1 MNTVPDQFDSLS
13 TMPGME
19 TGTQE
24 PQDRE
29 VKAVTYASYL
39 KVEELLDLQVLQS
52 DPPEHDE
59 LLFIIIHQVY
69 ELWFKVLLHGLDRVK
84 KKLSAGDLHGSLSGF
99 KRANTI
105 LKTLVAQIDI
115 LETMTPL
122 EFASFRSRLD
132 SASGFQSAQ
141 FREIEF
147 LLGYKRQ
154 DMVDLHPPSEPSH
167 ERLVARLRE
176 PSIVDAFYDFLETR
190 GVTIPARLR
199 DKEPEAAN
207 VPDDDIQTALVDL
220 YQNQPDIV
228 LLLEMMT
235 DFDEGLMEWRY
246 RHVKMVERTL
256 GHKIGTGGSSGAS
269 FLARTLFNPVF
280 PDLWAVRSRF

>member
-1 MNTVPDQFDSLS
+1 ML
-13 TMPGME
+13 GME
-19 TGTQE
+19 PDNSE
-24 PQDRE
+24 PPDRE

-39 KVEELLDLQVLQS
+39 KVEELLALQELQS

-59 LLFIIIHQVY
+59 LLFITIHQVY
-69 ELWFKVLLHGLDRVK
+69 ELWFKVMLHGLDRVK
-84 KKLSAGDLHGSLSGF
+84 VKLSAGDLHGSLSGLN
-99 KRANTI
+99 RANTI

-141 FREIEF
+141 FREVEF
-147 LLGYKRQ
+147 LLGYKRPE
-154 DMVDLHPPSEPSH
+154 MINLHPPTEPSH
-167 ERLVARLRE
+167 DRLVRRIGE

-190 GVTIPARLR
+190 GVTIPPELR
-199 DKEPEAAN
+199 DKDPEAAN
-207 VPDDDIQTALVDL
+207 VPNEDIQNTLVDL
-220 YQNQPDIV
+220 YRNQPDMV

-256 GHKIGTGGSSGAS
+256 GHKIGTGGSSGAE
-269 FLARTLFNPVF
+269 FLRRTLFTPFF
-280 PDLWAVRSRF
+280 PDLWEVRSRF